1 MKLALVSPLPSCPSP
16 SCPSPLAAVAVEL
29 IEHLSREHE
38 LQVFLEQPFS
48 MNPRVFTAVSRSVS
62 GPVSVRPAGD
72 LPHCIRTDGA
82 VPIYVVAD
90 DIHSLHQ
97 LRFLGSFP
105 GVSVLPHRLDTLA
118 SQLSVQIDGNPV
130 PLFPGFTATH
140 ASDGGALAS
149 SIAEMSRGAV
159 FADTSGPTDPEAIA
173 AQVLDILAVLDDPLP
188 SANENRP
195 TVQAVVVSYNSKS
208 IIEPC
213 LRSLEHQDYPELQI
227 TVVDNASSDGTAGY
241 IRDNF
246 PDIEVIES
254 PRNLGFAGGCNL
266 GFRTSSSPY
275 IALLNQ
281 DAVADRNWITEL
293 VRVAEL
299 SSSVAAVG
307 SKLLMDR
314 CPTILNSTGIEIN
327 EAGWAWDRQVGEKDE
342 DPSPLPQEVFGVCA
356 GALLFNRAA
365 IEKVGE
371 FDTSFFMYFE
381 DTDLSWR
388 LRLSGYR
395 IYYAPLAVVR
405 HDFHGDSGATPGR
418 ALRRRYYSERNRI
431 QTLIKNAEWQSLRRV
446 LPRILKYDRGRMKAY
461 RRNARR
467 GQQPEFHREL
477 ARILRRA
484 WTWNLLRLPSLLARR
499 RRVQKRAT
507 SASNVQPFI
516 LPGLNEGG
524 HQGDVDCFQDRFSAA
539 PGASIVMGT
548 SDQKALGSGWHALE
562 HPPGATQPYRWC
574 KGRSWFYLDPQEGSH
589 RLTITLAS
597 PIAENTVAIFA
608 EDSKIGEVSVN
619 AEVGV
624 SSFDLPSGLHDIAP
638 WEFRLECRTVRP
650 ADKEPLGDI
659 RDLGVILFEMRLE

>member
-1 MKLALVSPLPSCPSP
+1 MKLALVSPLPPCSSP
-16 SCPSPLAAVAVEL
+16 WAAAALEL
-29 IEHLSREHE
+29 IEHLGREHDVE
-38 LQVFLEQPFS
+38 VFLEHQFS
-48 MNPRVFTAVSRSVS
+48 VAPQVLRS
-62 GPVSVRPAGD
+62 VSVRPAGD
-72 LPHCIRTDGA
+72 LPHHIRTDDA
-82 VPIYVVAD
+82 LPIYLVAD

-97 LRFLGSFP
+97 FRFLGSWP
-105 GVSVLPHRLDTLA
+105 GIAVLPRRLDTLA
-118 SQLSVQIDGNPV
+118 ARLAEQTDSNRIG
-130 PLFPGFTATH
+130 LFPGFTAAH
-140 ASDGGALAS
+140 AANGGALAS
-149 SIAEMSRGAV
+149 AIGEMSRGAV
-159 FADTSGPTDPEAIA
+159 FTETSSPIQTDAITA
-173 AQVLDILAVLDDPLP
+173 TLLETLAKLGDRIP
-188 SANENRP
+188 SAKEERP
-195 TVQAVVVSYNSKS
+195 SVQAVVVSYNSKT
-208 IIEPC
+208 IIDPC
-213 LRSLEHQDYPELQI
+213 LRSLVDQDYPDVQI
-227 TVVDNASSDGTAGY
+227 TMVDNASSDGTASY
-241 IRDNF
+241 VREHF
-246 PDIEVIES
+246 PDIEVIDS
-254 PRNLGFAGGCNL
+254 RHNLGFAGGCNL
-266 GFRTSSSPY
+266 GFQASSSQY
-275 IALLNQ
+275 IVLLNQ
-281 DAVADRNWITEL
+281 DAVADRSWIAEL

-299 SSSVAAVG
+299 DPGIAAVG

-327 EAGWAWDRQVGEKDE
+327 EAGWAWDRQVGERDE
-342 DPSPLPQEVFGVCA
+342 EPSPLPQEVFGVCG

-365 IEKVGE
+365 IEAVGA

-388 LRLSGYR
+388 LRLSGSR

-405 HDFHGDSGATPGR
+405 HDFHGDTGATPGR

-431 QTLIKNAEWQSLRRV
+431 QTLFKNAESRSLRRV

-574 KGRSWFYLDPQEGSH
+574 KGRSWFYLDPQPGSH

-608 EDSKIGEVSVN
+608 EDSKIGEVRVN
-619 AEVGV
+619 TEVGET
-624 SSFDLPSGLHDIAP
+624 SFELPSGLHDIAP

-650 ADKEPLGDI
+650 ADRDPVGDI